1 MVFFLMRN
9 RKRINPDGRWGVRKD
24 WEEEREKENTQE
36 ILGAKKK
43 TIFSK

>member
-1 MVFFLMRN
+1 MRN